1 MKFSPDKEIHIS
13 LYLSAFRYEYKGSHF
28 KNYVK
33 QHCACITVRVYSF
46 DSDYGI
52 ILGRVVGTSNSTV
65 ILTVE
70 VASELP
76 HSSSN

>member
-13 LYLSAFRYEYKGSHF
+13 LYLSAFRHEYKGSHF

-33 QHCACITVRVYSF
+33 QHCAYITIRVYSF

-52 ILGRVVGTSNSTV
+52 IL
-65 ILTVE
+65 TVE
-70 VASELP
+70 VASELS